1 MTKLYVFKSFLLS
14 SLLILSACSNDDV
27 ANNNGKGSLT
37 VAVKANQEVLS
48 PITKSITEEIAPSVD
63 DFSMFVMQGDQLI
76 ESWDRF
82 ADYPQQVFYPI
93 GTFNLKA
100 TYGAIEKEGFEQPYY
115 EGNQTFQISDGEDT
129 HVEITSY
136 LANTKVSVE
145 YTDEFKRYFKDY
157 SAKVS
162 SVLNTPITFSKT
174 EQRAAFFKPSTLVVN
189 LNVTNQHGTTSEIRA
204 AVLENAHARYHYR
217 FKFDVDA
224 SNAYLYVRFDE
235 ATENV
240 PVQIDISDESL
251 SSAPPILSLTG
262 FESGVTKDIIEGTI
276 GDESS
281 YQVVLN
287 AKSGIA
293 QCNLRTSSASLLAKG
308 WPEVIDLAALTTE
321 QKTVLESLGL
331 RIKGFGPTMDKIA
344 IVDFTGV
351 LPYLSYSEE
360 APVHTFSLEATDIFS
375 KVTEVP
381 AVLSV
386 NSLDNQFEVESPLTQ
401 IGGSEFIDIPVQL
414 LGDASNIEVFL
425 LRQKEGVKLT
435 TEVITTNNE
444 SHVIRAYFTPYLLK
458 KEKLEVGYRG
468 KKTEVNVDV
477 TTPDFQIKVA
487 NSVDVW
493 ASQATITVVGTTEG
507 TTEYLKDKSVSLEYT
522 QKGANNWILP
532 EQYKSENRVTI
543 KGLPINVDSSASLF
557 EVKAKLTDG
566 TTQKE
571 SSVIE
576 FMTEAPMQLPNA
588 GFEDWTEAMVWKKTI
603 FLSGGESVYAFYPNA
618 AGGSAFWT
626 SYNDKTT
633 QPRGDA
639 SWFYCAYPGL
649 VPTSKSNFTAAN
661 HLNRFD
667 GKSYV
672 IDTHSG
678 STAME
683 ISTVG
688 WGKNN
693 WTSESSASAEYKQAG
708 LLYIG
713 TYDRASQ
720 VEVHGQ
726 PFSSR
731 PSALEFY
738 YKYYPLNEEQGKAT
752 IILEDESHQE
762 IGRGE
767 LRVGDTQSFTQAV
780 VPVVYNVNKK
790 AAFLRVEFIS
800 TDAKAPATIAVQGSK
815 GAWNAGYGDSRH
827 IGSILTIDDVKL
839 IY

>member
-1 MTKLYVFKSFLLS
+1 MRFFK
-14 SLLILSACSNDDV
+14 SLLILQILILGACSNEDS
-27 ANNNGKGSLT
+27 ANHNGKGSLT
-37 VAVKANQEVLS
+37 VAVKANQEIFS
-48 PITKSITEEIAPSVD
+48 PNTKSMNEEVTPSVD
-63 DFSMFVMQGDQLI
+63 DFSMYIMQEDQLI

-82 ADYPQQVFYPI
+82 GDYPQQVFLPV
-93 GTFNLKA
+93 GAFNLKA
-100 TYGAIEKEGFEQPYY
+100 TYGSIDKEGFDSPYY
-115 EGNQTFQISDGEDT
+115 EGNQIFNIIDGEDT
-129 HVEITSY
+129 RVEITSY

-162 SVLNTPITFSKT
+162 SVLNASITFSKT

-189 LNVTNQHGTTSEIRA
+189 LNVTNQQGTTSEIRA
-204 AVLENAHARYHYR
+204 AILENAQPRYHYR

-224 SNAYLYVRFDE
+224 SNAYLYVSFDE
-235 ATENV
+235 TTENV
-240 PVQIDISDESL
+240 PIEIDISDESL
-251 SSAPPILSLTG
+251 SSAPPVLSLIG
-262 FESGVTKDIIEGTI
+262 FESGITKDIIEGTI
-276 GDESS
+276 GDQSS

-308 WPEVIDLAALTTE
+308 WPEVIDLAALTNE
-321 QKTVLESLGL
+321 QKSTMESLGL
-331 RIKGFGPTMDKIA
+331 MIKGLGATMDKIA
-344 IVDFTGV
+344 VVDFTGV
-351 LPYLSYSEE
+351 LPYLGFSEE
-360 APVHTFSLEATDIFS
+360 ASLHTFTLEATDVFS
-375 KVTEVP
+375 KVTETP
-381 AVLSV
+381 AVLSI
-386 NSLDNQFEVESPLTQ
+386 NSLDNQFAVEKALTQ

-414 LGDASNIEVFL
+414 LGDAANIEVFL

-435 TEVITTNNE
+435 TEVFATNNE
-444 SHVIRAYFTPYLLK
+444 SHVIRAYFTPYLLR

-468 KKTEVNVDV
+468 KKKEVDV
-477 TTPDFQIKVA
+477 DVSTPDFQIIVA

-493 ASQATITVVGTTEG
+493 VSQATITVLGTTEG
-507 TTEYLKDKSVSLEYT
+507 TTEYLKDKSVSVEYT
-522 QKGANNWILP
+522 PKGTNNWIFP

-576 FMTEAPMQLPNA
+576 FMAEAPVQLPNA

-618 AGGSAFWT
+618 AGGSAFWA

-633 QPRGDA
+633 QPIGDA

-667 GKSYV
+667 GKSYE
-672 IDTHSG
+672 IDAHSG

-693 WTSESSASAEYKQAG
+693 WTNESSASAQYKQAG

-720 VEVHGQ
+720 AEVHGQ
-726 PFSSR
+726 PFASR

-738 YKYYPLNEEQGKAT
+738 YKYYSLNEEQGKAI
-752 IILEDESHQE
+752 IILEDESHKE

-767 LRVGDTQSFTQAV
+767 LRIDDTQSFTQAV

-800 TDAKAPATIAVQGSK
+800 TDAVTPATIAVQGSK

>member
-1 MTKLYVFKSFLLS
+1 MPKLCVFKSLLMS

-48 PITKSITEEIAPSVD
+48 PITKSMTEETAPSVD
-63 DFSMFVMQGDQLI
+63 DFSIFVMQGDQII

-100 TYGAIEKEGFEQPYY
+100 TYGAIEKEGFDLPYY
-115 EGNQTFQISDGEDT
+115 EGNQSFQITDGEDS

-189 LNVTNQHGTTSEIRA
+189 LNVTNQQGTTSEIRA
-204 AVLENAHARYHYR
+204 AVLENAQARYHYR

-235 ATENV
+235 TTEKV

-251 SSAPPILSLTG
+251 SSAPPVLSLTG
-262 FESGVTKDIIEGTI
+262 FESGTTKDIIEGTI
-276 GDESS
+276 GDQSS
-281 YQVVLN
+281 YQVVVN

-308 WPEVIDLAALTTE
+308 WPEVVDLAALTIE
-321 QKTVLESLGL
+321 QKTIMESLGL
-331 RIKGFGPTMDKIA
+331 KIKGLGVTMDKIA
-344 IVDFTGV
+344 VVDFTGV
-351 LPYLSYSEE
+351 LPHLSFSSE
-360 APVHTFSLEATDIFS
+360 AALHTFTLEATDIFS
-375 KVTEVP
+375 KVTETP
-381 AVLSV
+381 AVLSI
-386 NSLDNQFEVESPLTQ
+386 NSLDNQFAVEKSLSQ
-401 IGGSEFIDIPVQL
+401 IGGSEYIDIPVQL
-414 LGDASNIEVFL
+414 FGDASKIEVSL
-425 LRQKEGVKLT
+425 LQQKESVKLA
-435 TEVITTNNE
+435 TEVISSNNAE
-444 SHVIRAYFTPYLLK
+444 HIIRAYFTPYLLTK
-458 KEKLEVGYRG
+458 QKLEVSYRG
-468 KKTEVNVDV
+468 KSAEIDVDV
-477 TTPDFQIKVA
+477 TTPDFLIKIA
-487 NSVDVW
+487 SDVDVW
-493 ASQATITVVGTTEG
+493 TTQATITVSGAMPG
-507 TTEYLKDKSVSLEYT
+507 ITEYLKDKSVSIEYSA
-522 QKGANNWILP
+522 KGANSWILA
-532 EQYKSENRVTI
+532 EQNKNGNRITI
-543 KGLPINVDSSASLF
+543 KGLPINEASSASLF

-566 TTQKE
+566 TIQKE
-571 SSVIE
+571 SAVIE
-576 FMTEAPMQLPNA
+576 FITETPLQLPNA
-588 GFEDWTEAMVWKKTI
+588 GFEEWTEAMVWKKTI

-618 AGGSAFWT
+618 AGINAFWA

-639 SWFYCAYPGL
+639 SWFYAAYPGL

-661 HLNRFD
+661 HLNKFD

-672 IDTHSG
+672 IEAHSG

-693 WTSESSASAEYKQAG
+693 WTSESSATAEYKQAG

-713 TYDRASQ
+713 TYDRATQ

-726 PFSSR
+726 PFTSR
-731 PSALEFY
+731 PLALEFY
-738 YKYYPLNEEQGKAT
+738 YKYYPLGEEQGKAT
-752 IILEDESHQE
+752 IILEDDSHQE

-767 LRVGDTQSFTQAV
+767 LHITDMPTFSQAN
-780 VPVVYNVNKK
+780 VPITYSLNKK
-790 AAFLRVEFIS
+790 AAFLRVEFVS
-800 TDAKAPATIAVQGSK
+800 TDADSPATIAVQGSK
-815 GAWNAGYGDSRH
+815 GAWNAGFGDSRH

>member
-1 MTKLYVFKSFLLS
+1 
-14 SLLILSACSNDDV
+14 
-27 ANNNGKGSLT
+27 
-37 VAVKANQEVLS
+37 
-48 PITKSITEEIAPSVD
+48 
-63 DFSMFVMQGDQLI
+63 
-76 ESWDRF
+76 
-82 ADYPQQVFYPI
+82 
-93 GTFNLKA
+93 
-100 TYGAIEKEGFEQPYY
+100 PYY
-115 EGNQTFQISDGEDT
+115 EGNQMFQIADGEDT

-136 LANTKVSVE
+136 LANTKVTVE
-145 YTDEFKRYFKDY
+145 YTEEFKRYFKEY

-189 LNVTNQHGTTSEIRA
+189 LNVTNQQGTTSEIRA
-204 AVLENAHARYHYR
+204 AVLENAQARHHYR

-251 SSAPPILSLTG
+251 SSAPPVLSLTG

-308 WPEVIDLAALTTE
+308 WPDVIDLAALTIE
-321 QKTVLESLGL
+321 QKTIMESLGL
-331 RIKGFGPTMDKIA
+331 KIKGLGATMDKIA
-344 IVDFTGV
+344 VIDFTGV
-351 LPYLSYSEE
+351 LPYLSYSDE
-360 APVHTFSLEATDIFS
+360 APLHTFTIEATDIFS

-386 NSLDNQFEVESPLTQ
+386 NSLDNQFAVYQPEQLVFGATRFDIPFTYIGNLSNIAVMLYEKGDWQKKQVDIVSEDGITHVIKMEFPSLILDEILFKVVAGFEEQEYTVSIQMPDFTIDVFDNADVWSTHAFINIIGNSEDAQLFLNQKDIQ
-401 IGGSEFIDIPVQL
+401 IEYAQLGSEQWFAPSQKKVGDNITLTNLPEDPAKTNTYQL
-414 LGDASNIEVFL
+414 RAVMQNGNSKIFSQNIVEA
-425 LRQKEGVKLT
+425 T
-435 TEVITTNNE
+435 TE
-444 SHVIRAYFTPYLLK
+444 
-458 KEKLEVGYRG
+458 
-468 KKTEVNVDV
+468 
-477 TTPDFQIKVA
+477 
-487 NSVDVW
+487 
-493 ASQATITVVGTTEG
+493 QA
-507 TTEYLKDKSVSLEYT
+507 
-522 QKGANNWILP
+522 A
-532 EQYKSENRVTI
+532 
-543 KGLPINVDSSASLF
+543 
-557 EVKAKLTDG
+557 
-566 TTQKE
+566 
-571 SSVIE
+571 
-576 FMTEAPMQLPNA
+576 QLPNA

-618 AGGSAFWT
+618 AGGSAFWA

-649 VPTSKSNFTAAN
+649 VPTSKSDYTAAN
-661 HLNRFD
+661 HLNKFD
-667 GKSYV
+667 WKSYV
-672 IDTHSG
+672 IEAHTG

-720 VEVHGQ
+720 AEVHGQ

-738 YKYYPLNEEQGKAT
+738 YKYYPL
-752 IILEDESHQE
+752 
-762 IGRGE
+762 
-767 LRVGDTQSFTQAV
+767 
-780 VPVVYNVNKK
+780 
-790 AAFLRVEFIS
+790 
-800 TDAKAPATIAVQGSK
+800 
-815 GAWNAGYGDSRH
+815 
-827 IGSILTIDDVKL
+827 
-839 IY
+839 